1 MLPSRRTFEADKQQ
15 LQQLNGR
22 LTQYLTRT
30 QQLERENARLLGE
43 IKQLRQAQVT
53 EREPRH
59 KAEVRDLRR
68 TMERVALEKSRA
80 EMERER
86 LCRELEMV
94 RSLCSQQS
102 DACRDIGGELHGREK
117 ELRAAQQ
124 NNALLHQS
132 LLELQREYAF
142 LEETHRQQMGQLRQ
156 QMDSQVNSKVVMQS
170 YHGPPAASTEEVHEY
185 ARGMSEGWMQTFEIY
200 QQKVEEME
208 RAIQE
213 DQVML
218 SDLQREKMLH
228 TSELDKLRADAE
240 KQGQLQMRLEGQ
252 LLHMQDKFSQDE
264 GEYQMIIEQLERE
277 RKTMAEAIAQ
287 RMQDHQHLLRVKMD
301 LGMEVAAYRA
311 LLEGERVGLQDAHR
325 RMNEHQRER
334 IIDIKTPSQLY
345 TPRTSTTTRQRMD
358 VRFTPST
365 SIMRRSPVVPSGSRS
380 PSRVIPISL
389 ASRTQHQ
396 SPASRRDM
404 VSFTKA
410 RAATSSAVP
419 KDKEIIQNVR
429 QSPMSAAK
437 TRKVEH
443 VSKVENKTG
452 FTKFSAETTSRKM
465 ISPPRRSLDT
475 KPEMEGADEP
485 DKGNLCE
492 SETKDEGKT
501 KSTIESSERKAL
513 DSLSVEEII
522 ETVIKPAGLEAKV
535 CSSGESKIT
544 YHVEKT
550 EQGDGSM
557 KTQIVLQSKVEEE
570 VDVSEESA
578 LNQLLSQG
586 VKKVSLEDIEDTATG
601 SMIRNLISGLQGE
614 GNLQNKSVNV
624 EIIEEPVESY
634 EEEVNEKSR
643 SCFYEPSTYFQI
655 EEMEEDRDTQVEKSG
670 DDAMKRSKVGTVQA
684 QEESES
690 LYFTHDQEPAE
701 YFVSTPDDNLSEPEE
716 SCSITSYGH
725 YGMVDDLSDERYYQ
739 DDRLPQTR
747 TVLEENDQYRFM
759 SDRTFLNESIPE
771 CIIEEEIRVSP
782 IVQESMLEFLRED
795 SLEPKEQLRGA
806 LEKLQGSVSGPLREE
821 LAFLTKVSSESPK
834 NATVDIKKVRQSSD
848 SGTTTIVAE
857 LNVSQTLE
865 DSGLLDQDD
874 LSDEQIMAALRA
886 SDFGSALQGG
896 SGEGYSFRISKEQHV
911 VLDDDFDIAREGES
925 SSLVTERQ
933 IKLGPSKKRSISV
946 KMEGHSSHTDASSD
960 QE

>member
-1 MLPSRRTFEADKQQ
+1 
-15 LQQLNGR
+15 
-22 LTQYLTRT
+22 
-30 QQLERENARLLGE
+30 
-43 IKQLRQAQVT
+43 
-53 EREPRH
+53 
-59 KAEVRDLRR
+59 
-68 TMERVALEKSRA
+68 
-80 EMERER
+80 
-86 LCRELEMV
+86 
-94 RSLCSQQS
+94 
-102 DACRDIGGELHGREK
+102 
-117 ELRAAQQ
+117 
-124 NNALLHQS
+124 
-132 LLELQREYAF
+132 
-142 LEETHRQQMGQLRQ
+142 
-156 QMDSQVNSKVVMQS
+156 MQS
-170 YHGPPAASTEEVHEY
+170 YHGPPAASMEEVQEY
-185 ARGMSEGWMQTFEIY
+185 ARGMSEGWMQTFEMY

-208 RAIQE
+208 QAIQE
-213 DQVML
+213 DQAML

-228 TSELDKLRADAE
+228 TSELDKLRTDAE
-240 KQGQLQMRLEGQ
+240 KQGQLQMRLEEQ
-252 LLHMQDKFSQDE
+252 LLHMQEKFSRDE

-277 RKTMAEAIAQ
+277 RNTMAEAIAQ

-325 RMNEHQRER
+325 RMNQRER
-334 IIDIKTPSQLY
+334 IIDIKTHGQLY

-365 SIMRRSPVVPSGSRS
+365 SIIRRSPVAPSGSGS

-389 ASRTQHQ
+389 ASRAQHQ
-396 SPASRRDM
+396 SPASRRDL

-419 KDKEIIQNVR
+419 KDKEIIQNER
-429 QSPMSAAK
+429 QSATSAEK
-437 TRKVEH
+437 TRKVQH

-452 FTKFSAETTSRKM
+452 STKSSAETISGRV

-475 KPEMEGADEP
+475 KPEMERSMKGADKP
-485 DKGNLCE
+485 VKGNLYE
-492 SETKDEGKT
+492 SESKNEDKT
-501 KSTIESSERKAL
+501 KSTIESSERKGL
-513 DSLSVEEII
+513 DGLSVEEII

-535 CSSGESKIT
+535 CPSGESKIT

-557 KTQIVLQSKVEEE
+557 KTQIVLQSKVAEE

-578 LNQLLSQG
+578 LDQLLSQG

-601 SMIRNLISGLQGE
+601 SMIRNLLSGLQAE
-614 GNLQNKSVNV
+614 GSLQNKSVNV
-624 EIIEEPVESY
+624 EIIEQPVESY
-634 EEEVNEKSR
+634 EEEVTEESR
-643 SCFYEPSTYFQI
+643 SCYGPSAYFQI
-655 EEMEEDRDTQVEKSG
+655 EEMEEDQDTHFEKSG
-670 DDAMKRSKVGTVQA
+670 DDTTKRSKVGTVQA
-684 QEESES
+684 QEESEA

-716 SCSITSYGH
+716 GCGITSYGH

-739 DDRLPQTR
+739 DDRLPPTR
-747 TVLEENDQYRFM
+747 TILEENDQYRFM
-759 SDRTFLNESIPE
+759 SDRTFLKESIPE

-782 IVQESMLEFLRED
+782 VVQESMLEFLRED

-821 LAFLTKVSSESPK
+821 LAFLTKVSSESPQ
-834 NATVDIKKVRQSSD
+834 NVAVDIKKVQQSSG

-865 DSGLLDQDD
+865 DSGLLDEDD
-874 LSDEQIMAALRA
+874 LSEEQIMAALR
-886 SDFGSALQGG
+886 SSHFGGALQGG
-896 SGEGYSFRISKEQHV
+896 SGEGYTFRISKEQRV
-911 VLDDDFDIAREGES
+911 VVDDDFDIAREGES

-933 IKLGPSKKRSISV
+933 IKVGPSEKRSISI
-946 KMEGHSSHTDASSD
+946 KTEGHSSHTDVSSD